1 MMISSQGSDK
11 QLGHTEFTVLVII
24 GLKEEKI
31 YKAQSQVNY
40 IIITGCNF
48 SPCSWSGRHSFYLIS
63 LRVQFPTRF
72 GAKHCCVAFK
82 SD

>member
-11 QLGHTEFTVLVII
+11 QLSHTEFTVLVII
-24 GLKEEKI
+24 GLKEKKKYI

-48 SPCSWSGRHSFYLIS
+48 SPCSWSGRQSFYLIS
-63 LRVQFPTRF
+63 FRV
-72 GAKHCCVAFK
+72 
-82 SD
+82 